1 MSLFNQLK
9 DNLSVAIRS
18 NDTTAKTSL
27 RSLLS
32 KLQTSGQE
40 SDEAVMAAAR
50 TIIKQNEE
58 SIESRLGRCKMSDG
72 TIREISVSGQEDEV
86 ARLHSEINVLSSFL
100 PQYLSAEKI
109 GFILT
114 ESENLQKIKSVKNS
128 GAAIGIARKILKDHG
143 AVDGVVVRDIVA
155 SIY

>member
-1 MSLFNQLK
+1 
-9 DNLSVAIRS
+9 
-18 NDTTAKTSL
+18 
-27 RSLLS
+27 
-32 KLQTSGQE
+32 
-40 SDEAVMAAAR
+40 
-50 TIIKQNEE
+50 
-58 SIESRLGRCKMSDG
+58 MSDG

-128 GAAIGIARKILKDHG
+128 GAAIGIAMKILKDHG